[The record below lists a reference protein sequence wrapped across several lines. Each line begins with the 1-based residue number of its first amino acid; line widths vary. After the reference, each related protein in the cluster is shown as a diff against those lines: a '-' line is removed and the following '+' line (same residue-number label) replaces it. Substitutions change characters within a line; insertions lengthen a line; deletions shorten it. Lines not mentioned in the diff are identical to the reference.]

1 MSKAFFEKPILSI
14 VLVVLLAFN
23 FYCQS
28 DYEIVQNFKNRIPE
42 IETKIKDAISLE
54 DLQNTSKEIEKLKND
69 FLIHKELLD
78 RSLYPENFEKVIDN
92 LNNLVVIRKGDFVQ
106 IEELQ
111 TEVVTLRSE
120 IDALN
125 KKNSELL
132 NQIYSLEIQR
142 KKDATTIARL
152 QRLVIELRA
161 SLAQRDEL
169 VYAIIDS
176 LMPSIDIDTKTLTDT
191 QRESLIAETESKSV
205 LFLVKKSIRDN
216 NRFLEITTLN
226 PQDIEE
232 IKKQQDNFVSLW
244 QKIGPKLTDIYAAK
258 PEKSNELRQI
268 DALFTNWQNNLK
280 KEVWESIRDDF
291 SIGGINLKRFNNAE
305 DFTKTIAD
313 FVDEEIKSYGIKSKE
328 ESDRVFSIFTD
339 SIWYK
344 TINPNWMPY
353 LVDNKMITDEQ
364 KSQIDQK
371 LSEWKDLVAP
381 SISIWIYLI
390 IIAVLIIIIVFIFLK
405 LKKNR
410 NQLL

>member
-1 MSKAFFEKPILSI
+1 MCKVFFEKTILSI
-14 VLVVLLAFN
+14 LLVVLFAFN
-23 FYCQS
+23 FYGQS
-28 DYEIVQNFKNRIPE
+28 DYEIVQSFKNRIPE
-42 IETKIKDAISLE
+42 IEIKIKDAISLE

-78 RSLYPENFEKVIDN
+78 RSLYPENFEKAIEN
-92 LNNLVVIRKGDFVQ
+92 LNNLLVIRKGDFVQ

-152 QRLVIELRA
+152 QSLVTELRA
-161 SLAQRDEL
+161 SLAQRDQL

-176 LMPSIDIDTKTLTDT
+176 LMPSIDVDTKTLTDT
-191 QRESLIAETESKSV
+191 QKESLIAETESKSV

-216 NRFLEITTLN
+216 NRFLEVTTLK

-268 DALFTNWQNNLK
+268 DALFTNWKINLK
-280 KEVWESIRDDF
+280 REVWESIRDDF
-291 SIGGINLKRFNNAE
+291 SIGGINLKRFNSGE
-305 DFTKTIAD
+305 DFTKTITD
-313 FVDEEIKSYGIKSKE
+313 FVDEEIKSYGVKSKE
-328 ESDRVFSIFTD
+328 ESKRVFSVFTD

-344 TINPNWMPY
+344 TINSDWMPY

-364 KSQIDQK
+364 KNQIDQK
-371 LSEWKDLVAP
+371 ISEWKDLVAP
-381 SISIWIYLI
+381 SVSIWIYI
-390 IIAVLIIIIVFIFLK
+390 IIITVLIIIIVFIILK
-405 LKKNR
+405 LKKKS
-410 NQLL
+410 NQLE